1 MLKLERATALI
12 KNQNISIITK
22 LVGQQDMM
30 QFCDYFK
37 VLFNEEIIVGALIV
51 THRNLTYL
59 SSFSNILGI

>member
-1 MLKLERATALI
+1 MSWQA
-12 KNQNISIITK
+12 
-22 LVGQQDMM
+22 DMM
-30 QFCDYFK
+30 QFCAYFK